1 MSYQTI
7 VFEASN
13 GIARLTLNRPER
25 LNSFNT
31 TMLAEVREAL
41 TGLER
46 DASVRVLVLTGAGRG
61 FCAGQDL
68 GDRVVAPGGAPPDLG
83 PSIERGYKPLI
94 LALRRLP
101 LPIIAAVNGVA
112 AGAGANIALACD
124 LVLAARSATFVQAFS
139 KIGLVPDS
147 GGTWLLPRLAGHARA
162 MGLALLGEKLPAE
175 QAAQWGLIWRCVDD
189 DELGAE
195 VDTLAR
201 QLAVAPTRGLARTK
215 QAMLEGWNRTLEQ
228 QLDVE
233 RDYQQELGHSADYAE
248 GVAAF
253 MEKRV
258 PRFTGR

>member
-7 VFEASN
+7 IFEASQ

-31 TMLAEVREAL
+31 IMHSEVQDALATIRQ
-41 TGLER
+41 
-46 DASVRVLVLTGAGRG
+46 DDSMRVLVLTGAGRG

-83 PSIERGYKPLI
+83 QSIESGYKPLI

-124 LVLAARSATFVQAFS
+124 LVIAARSANFIQAFS

-147 GGTWLLPRLAGHARA
+147 GGTWFLPRLVGHARA
-162 MGLALLGEKLPAE
+162 MGLALLGDKLPAE
-175 QAAQWGLIWRCVDD
+175 QAVQWGLIWRCVDD
-189 DELGAE
+189 GQLADE
-195 VDTLAR
+195 VDAIARHLA
-201 QLAVAPTRGLARTK
+201 AAPTRGLARTK
-215 QAMLEGWNRTLEQ
+215 QAMLAGWTHTLEQ

-253 MEKRV
+253 MEKRA

>member
-7 VFEASN
+7 LFEMSE
-13 GIARLTLNRPER
+13 GVARLTLNRPDR

-31 TMLAEVREAL
+31 AMHAEVQDAL
-41 TGLER
+41 AAMQR
-46 DASVRVLVLTGAGRG
+46 DDSARVLVLTGSGRG

-68 GDRVVAPGGAPPDLG
+68 SDRVVAPSGTPPDLG

-101 LPIIAAVNGVA
+101 LPVIAAVNGVA

-124 LVLAARSATFVQAFS
+124 LVIAARSAAFIQAFS

-147 GGTWLLPRLAGHARA
+147 GGTWLLPRLVGHARA

-189 DELGAE
+189 GQLAAE
-195 VDTLAR
+195 VDSLAR
-201 QLAVAPTRGLARTK
+201 QLAAAPTRGLARTK

-228 QLDVE
+228 QLDIE

-258 PRFTGR
+258 ARFTGR